1 MKKIF
6 KNPFLLPLL
15 VIVFAFTLF
24 TAASCEDANKETLS
38 PYKAKEKVQFN
49 DSTFF
54 TEIGVIDK
62 WSTATTKVYIIKY
75 DGCKE
80 NTQEVNTSI
89 EQGNN
94 LMHIIKGDPTTSL
107 LSFFSFLSFGG

>member
-6 KNPFLLPLL
+6 RNPFLLPLL

-75 DGCKE
+75 DGCE
-80 NTQEVNTSI
+80 YI
-89 EQGNN
+89 
-94 LMHIIKGDPTTSL
+94 MTTSYMGDSRGGVTTTVTHTASCPNPVH
-107 LSFFSFLSFGG
+107 LSQTNNNE

>member
-6 KNPFLLPLL
+6 RNPFLLPLL

-62 WSTATTKVYIIKY
+62 WSTATTKVYVVKY
-75 DGCKE
+75 DGCEYIMTVSYTGDSRGGVTTTVTHSASCSNPIHSLKDE
-80 NTQEVNTSI
+80 
-89 EQGNN
+89 EQ
-94 LMHIIKGDPTTSL
+94 
-107 LSFFSFLSFGG
+107 

>member
-6 KNPFLLPLL
+6 RNPFLLPLL

-62 WSTATTKVYIIKY
+62 WSTATTKVYVVKY
-75 DGCKE
+75 DGCE
-80 NTQEVNTSI
+80 YIMTVSYT
-89 EQGNN
+89 
-94 LMHIIKGDPTTSL
+94 GDSRGGVTTTVTHTASCPNPIHL
-107 LSFFSFLSFGG
+107 AK